1 MLDSSIDGLSKGY
14 MNYNNDP
21 LMPFILKSIEENVK
35 KLTSLSAEES
45 ELLNKKIILYLY
57 FYLF

>member
-14 MNYNNDP
+14 MDYNNDP

-35 KLTSLSAEES
+35 KLTSLSVEES
-45 ELLNKKIILYLY
+45 ELINKKII
-57 FYLF
+57 